1 MSLTTVAI
9 LVAILDL
16 GVIAAV
22 AAIMCIPFALDR
34 QSEIASVHA
43 LEAPSPLDLAA

>member
-9 LVAILDL
+9 LIAILDL

-22 AAIMCIPFALDR
+22 AAIMCVPLVLDR
-34 QSEIASVHA
+34 SSEP
-43 LEAPSPLDLAA
+43 APVETLAPELPLDLAA